1 MHSKLINTLSA
12 EQINDL
18 EEMARRY
25 KELDPDTLFSYLWK
39 LTYDPEYALA
49 KIGLVGDEFLQL
61 YKKVRNYLF
70 EEYGKPDILG
80 DPEKYDKELFLALE
94 QDKFAYT
101 YISKK
106 IDEAIDSYPKTE
118 LERISNLLSSEM
130 ENNQFGGLRSLG
142 INLSEATYFQKFKT
156 AIDLICKMFN
166 EKFQEAEKNATDL
179 NSNIIE
185 EPKEDEEV
193 ENSNNSLEDEI
204 LINSFITCVN
214 NKKDILEIFEKIDDI
229 EDKEFSI
236 KIDSYTIK
244 FFEIFKSLF
253 DQLEK
258 IQEKG
263 VDICFLANNMEAIKN
278 LLKNY

>member
-39 LTYDPEYALA
+39 LTYDPEYALS

-142 INLSEATYFQKFKT
+142 LNLSEATYFQKFKT

-166 EKFQEAEKNATDL
+166 EKFQEAEKNVTYL

-193 ENSNNSLEDEI
+193 VNSNNSLEDEI

-253 DQLEK
+253 DQLGK

>member
-1 MHSKLINTLSA
+1 M
-12 EQINDL
+12 
-18 EEMARRY
+18 
-25 KELDPDTLFSYLWK
+25 
-39 LTYDPEYALA
+39 TYDPEYALS

-142 INLSEATYFQKFKT
+142 LNLSEATYFQKFKT
-156 AIDLICKMFN
+156 SIDLICKMFN
-166 EKFQEAEKNATDL
+166 EKFQEAEKNVTYL

-193 ENSNNSLEDEI
+193 VNSNNSLEDEI

-253 DQLEK
+253 DQLGK

>member
-18 EEMARRY
+18 EEMSRRY
-25 KELDPDTLFSYLWK
+25 KELDPNTLFTYLWK
-39 LTYDPEYALA
+39 LTYDPEYALS
-49 KIGLVGDEFLQL
+49 KLGLVGDEFLQL
-61 YKKVRNYLF
+61 HKKVRNYLF
-70 EEYGKPDILG
+70 EEYEKPDILG

-106 IDEAIDSYPKTE
+106 IDEAIYSYPKTE

-142 INLSEATYFQKFKT
+142 LNLSEATYFQKFKT
-156 AIDLICKMFN
+156 ATDLICKMFN
-166 EKFQEAEKNATDL
+166 EKFKDVEKD
-179 NSNIIE
+179 IE
-185 EPKEDEEV
+185 ER
-193 ENSNNSLEDEI
+193 NTNNSLEDER

-229 EDKEFSI
+229 EKREFSI
-236 KIDSYTIK
+236 KIDSSIIR
-244 FFEIFKSLF
+244 FFEIFKVLF
-253 DQLEK
+253 DQLGK
-258 IQEKG
+258 IKEEG
-263 VDICFLANNMEAIKN
+263 VDISFLADNMEAIKN
-278 LLKNY
+278 LFENC

>member
-80 DPEKYDKELFLALE
+80 DPERYDKELFLALE

-142 INLSEATYFQKFKT
+142 LNLSEATYFQKFKT

-166 EKFQEAEKNATDL
+166 EKFQEAEKNVTDL
-179 NSNIIE
+179 NNNIIE

-253 DQLEK
+253 DQLGK

>member
-142 INLSEATYFQKFKT
+142 LNLSEATYFQKFKT

-166 EKFQEAEKNATDL
+166 EKFQEAEKKVTYL

-193 ENSNNSLEDEI
+193 VNSNNSLEDEI

-253 DQLEK
+253 DQLGK

>member
-25 KELDPDTLFSYLWK
+25 KELDADTLFSYLWK
-39 LTYDPEYALA
+39 LTYDPEYALS

-142 INLSEATYFQKFKT
+142 LNLSEATYFQKFKT
-156 AIDLICKMFN
+156 SIDLICKMFN
-166 EKFQEAEKNATDL
+166 EKFQEAEKNVTYL

-193 ENSNNSLEDEI
+193 VNSNNSLEDEI

-253 DQLEK
+253 DQLGK

>member
-39 LTYDPEYALA
+39 LTYDPEYALS

-142 INLSEATYFQKFKT
+142 LNLSEATYFQKFKT

-166 EKFQEAEKNATDL
+166 EKFQEAEKNVTYL

-253 DQLEK
+253 DQLGK

>member
-39 LTYDPEYALA
+39 LTYDPEYALS

-61 YKKVRNYLF
+61 HKKVRNYLF

-142 INLSEATYFQKFKT
+142 LNLSEATYFQKFKT

-166 EKFQEAEKNATDL
+166 EKFQEAEKNLTDL
-179 NSNIIE
+179 NNNIIE

-253 DQLEK
+253 DQLGK